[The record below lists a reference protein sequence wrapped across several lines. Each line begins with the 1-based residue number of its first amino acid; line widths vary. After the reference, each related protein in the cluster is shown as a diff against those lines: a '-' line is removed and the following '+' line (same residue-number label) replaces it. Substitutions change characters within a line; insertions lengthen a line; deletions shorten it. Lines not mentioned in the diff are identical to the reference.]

1 MLKILI
7 ITPKILYD
15 AEKLCD
21 DLKQNYSVQLVT
33 CNSEKDYPH
42 ELLSK
47 DPFDLIITFDLVG
60 FEQTTLMGGISYNLV
75 NSKFVNFL
83 LHENLQN
90 EKYLS
95 KQLSLSMFFYCARD
109 ILKRTLSGYSVF
121 EITAGIRGDCGGCYE
136 ICGGGS
142 IGGMPFGLE
151 TLRYIKML
159 GLLNSHQHF

>member
-15 AEKLCD
+15 AEKLRD
-21 DLKQNYSVQLVT
+21 ALGQNYEVQLVT

-60 FEQTTLMGGISYNLV
+60 FEQTTLMGGVSYNLV

-95 KQLSLSMFFYCARD
+95 KQLSLSMFFYCADRKYETYLREHYPD
-109 ILKRTLSGYSVF
+109 IPYLRSLQ
-121 EITAGIRGDCGGCYE
+121 
-136 ICGGGS
+136 GS
-142 IGGMPFGLE
+142 EE
-151 TLRYIKML
+151 TVEAAMRSAVEEVLAECHL
-159 GLLNSHQHF
+159 A